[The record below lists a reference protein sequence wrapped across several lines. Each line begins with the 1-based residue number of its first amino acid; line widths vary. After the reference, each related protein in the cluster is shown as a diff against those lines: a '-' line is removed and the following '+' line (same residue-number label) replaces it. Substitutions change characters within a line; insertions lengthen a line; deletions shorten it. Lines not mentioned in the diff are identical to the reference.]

1 MSLPSLAAD
10 QLHKALVEVGLAA
23 GDGLLIH
30 SALQF
35 LGKPEDGQGMYLDVI
50 EKLIG
55 EEGTLAVPSFTFA
68 FARGEAFDWR
78 TSPSEGMGSFSE
90 FVRKDQRAK
99 RTSHPMQSIALIG
112 KHAQKLSK
120 MESPAAFDD
129 GSAFDGM
136 LDLDFKLLLLG
147 ADIQAASI
155 VHYSEQRAAVP
166 YRYWKEFTGNV
177 WDQDGWQ
184 AGSYRMFVR
193 DLALDPQLELSPIQ
207 KQLEEDGHWSSTEV
221 NFGKISLCTLKNFV
235 SACDQILAKDAW
247 ALVANRESV
256 KN

>member
-1 MSLPSLAAD
+1 MSFPSLASD
-10 QLHKALVEVGLAA
+10 QLHKALVKVGVVA

-55 EEGTLAVPSFTFA
+55 EEGTLVVPSFTFA
-68 FARGEAFDWR
+68 FARGEAFDR
-78 TSPSEGMGSFSE
+78 RKSPSEGMGSFSE
-90 FVRKDQRAK
+90 FVRKDQRAR

-112 KHAQKLSK
+112 KHAQKLSEL
-120 MESPAAFDD
+120 ESASAFDD
-129 GSAFDGM
+129 GSAFDSI

-155 VHYSEQRAAVP
+155 VHYSEQRAEVP
-166 YRYWKEFTGNV
+166 YRYWKDFKGKV
-177 WDQDGWQ
+177 WGQDGWQ

-193 DLALDPQLELSPIQ
+193 DLALDPQLELGPIQ
-207 KQLEEDGHWSSTEV
+207 KQLESDGHWASTEV
-221 NFGKISLCTLKNFV
+221 NFGKISLCTLKDFV
-235 SACDQILAKDAW
+235 SACDQLLAKDAW
-247 ALVANRESV
+247 ALVAKRESIQI
-256 KN
+256 